1 MKDYFSVD
9 DGSKAFQNKKLISF
23 LIDKHYAYVRHAIM
37 LLSLLLILFNAKASN
52 DYSGSYE
59 QYGLLVYYSVIVFL
73 VYINIYLLVPMF
85 FFKGMYIAYLTV
97 LMVLLALV
105 LSIMFSVI
113 EKYFEP
119 YRILERHPISLT
131 RVIISGVVFFVP
143 FIMVS
148 TTIKLVQRWI
158 KDNERISEMKNITL
172 RMELNG
178 LKNQINPHFLFN
190 MLNSVNTLVKVNP
203 QKASLVIL
211 KLSDFLRYQLY
222 DNDEEYTN
230 LAAELDFLSNFLNL
244 EKIRRDDFAF
254 DINVSHGN
262 KTILLPPNLFTTFVE
277 NAVKHS
283 ADDTGGHSYVHLRI
297 VADESRLHFRCINSI
312 VGHERFRPA
321 LARGG
326 MGLANIKRRLELLYA
341 NNYHLTSETSAKE
354 HVVNL
359 IIPI

>member
-1 MKDYFSVD
+1 MKDNFSAD
-9 DGSKAFQNKKLISF
+9 DTLKAFQNKKLISF
-23 LIDKHYAYVRHAIM
+23 LIDGRYRYVRHAIM
-37 LLSLLLILFNAKASN
+37 LLSLLLILSNAKATS
-52 DYSGSYE
+52 DYSDRYE
-59 QYGLLVYYSVIVFL
+59 QYSLLVYYSVIVFL
-73 VYINIYLLVPMF
+73 VYINIYLLVPVF

-97 LMVLLALV
+97 LMILLALV
-105 LSIMFSVI
+105 MSTMFSVI
-113 EKYFEP
+113 ERYFEP
-119 YRILERHPISLT
+119 HRILERHPISLT
-131 RVIISGVVFFVP
+131 RVIVSGVVFFVP

-158 KDNERISEMKNITL
+158 KDNERISELKNITL

-190 MLNSVNTLVKVNP
+190 MLNNVNTLVRVNP

-230 LAAELDFLSNFLNL
+230 LSAELDFLSNFLNL
-244 EKIRRDDFAF
+244 EKIRRDDFTF
-254 DINVSHGN
+254 DIDVSHGN
-262 KTILLPPNLFTTFVE
+262 RTILLPPNLFTTFVE

-283 ADDTGGHSYVHLRI
+283 ADATGGHSYVHLLI
-297 VADESRLHFRCINSI
+297 VADEHRLHFRCINSI
-312 VGHERFRPA
+312 VGNDELQPPSI
-321 LARGG
+321 RGG
-326 MGLANIKRRLELLYA
+326 VGLANIKRRLELLYA
-341 NNYHLTSETSAKE
+341 HNYHLTSETSTKE

>member
-23 LIDKHYAYVRHAIM
+23 LIDKHYGYVRHAIM
-37 LLSLLLILFNAKASN
+37 LLSLLLILFNAKSTN

-59 QYGLLVYYSVIVFL
+59 QYSLLVYYSIIVFL

-105 LSIMFSVI
+105 LSIMFSVM

-119 YRILERHPISLT
+119 HRILERHPISLT
-131 RVIISGVVFFVP
+131 RVILSGVVFFVP

-158 KDNERISEMKNITL
+158 KDNERISELKNITL

-190 MLNSVNTLVKVNP
+190 MLNNVNTLVKVNP

-230 LAAELDFLSNFLNL
+230 LSAELDFLSNFLNL
-244 EKIRRDDFAF
+244 EKIRRDDFTF
-254 DINVSHGN
+254 DIDVSHGN
-262 KTILLPPNLFTTFVE
+262 RTILLPPNLFTTFVE

-283 ADDTGGHSYVHLRI
+283 ADATGGHSYVHLLI
-297 VADESRLHFRCINSI
+297 VADEHRLHFRCINSI
-312 VGHERFRPA
+312 VEDEDLRPPM
-321 LARGG
+321 ARGG
-326 MGLANIKRRLELLYA
+326 MGLANIKRRLELLYV
-341 NNYHLTSETSAKE
+341 NNYHLTSETSTKE

>member
-1 MKDYFSVD
+1 MKDYFSMD
-9 DGSKAFQNKKLISF
+9 DTSRAFQNKKLISF
-23 LIDKHYAYVRHAIM
+23 LIDKRYGYVRHAIM
-37 LLSLLLILFNAKASN
+37 LLSLLLILFNAKTIN

-59 QYGLLVYYSVIVFL
+59 QYSLLVFYSVIVFL
-73 VYINIYLLVPMF
+73 VYVNIYLLVPVF
-85 FFKGMYIAYLTV
+85 FLKGMYLAYLTV
-97 LMVLLALV
+97 LMILLALV
-105 LSIMFSVI
+105 LSIMFSMM

-119 YRILERHPISLT
+119 HRILERHPISLT
-131 RVIISGVVFFVP
+131 RTIISGIVFFVP

-158 KDNERISEMKNITL
+158 KDNERIGELKNITL

-190 MLNSVNTLVKVNP
+190 MLNNVNTLVKVDP

-222 DNDEEYTN
+222 DNDEEYTSLN
-230 LAAELDFLSNFLNL
+230 AELDFLSNFLNL
-244 EKIRRDDFAF
+244 EKIRRDDFVF
-254 DINVSHGN
+254 DIDVNEGA

-283 ADDTGGHSYVHLRI
+283 ADATGGHSYVHLLI
-297 VADESRLHFRCINSI
+297 VADEHRLHFRCINSL
-312 VGHERFRPA
+312 VSDEDLRPQIPK
-321 LARGG
+321 GG
-326 MGLANIKRRLELLYA
+326 MGLANIKRRLELLYT